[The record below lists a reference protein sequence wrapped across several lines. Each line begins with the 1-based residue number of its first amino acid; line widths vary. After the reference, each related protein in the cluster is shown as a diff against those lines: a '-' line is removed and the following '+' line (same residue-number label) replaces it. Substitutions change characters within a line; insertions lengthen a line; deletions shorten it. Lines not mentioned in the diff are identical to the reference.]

1 MNHEDKVK
9 RSLEWLIEAD
19 AAAKPWLYFAHPV
32 SSAPNK
38 NSAIAIRRAHALQE
52 KYPVTFYVPGLWVA
66 GSALESTVIPGLKKS
81 EAYWFGL
88 FASIIRH
95 CHGVYREPD
104 TLFHGAVSPG
114 ADAEE
119 RFADGLGVPVIRG
132 EAELAWFLERRHL
145 RGGAKAI
152 R

>member
-66 GSALESTVIPGLKKS
+66 GSAFEPTGPKF

-104 TLFHGAVSPG
+104 ALFHGAVSPG

-119 RFADGLGVPVIRG
+119 RFAESLRVPVIRG
-132 EAELAWFLERRHL
+132 ESELFSFLEQWRRCGE
-145 RGGAKAI
+145 GG
-152 R
+152 